1 MVKVTPVD
9 IRNQKFGKALRGY
22 DISEVNAFLELVC
35 STMEE
40 LTMENAGLKEKFSSA
55 QSTLKGY
62 TDLEGNL
69 KQALV
74 IAQKTA
80 EEIRENAQKEAQ
92 LLMRET
98 QLKAERKMEEAYGIL
113 DGLKKK
119 IADLENL
126 KREYLARLKSLVE
139 THLKV
144 LESMEQEDESYK
156 EEPQLAGVRDKSEP
170 NSDEEIEI

>member
-1 MVKVTPVD
+1 
-9 IRNQKFGKALRGY
+9 
-22 DISEVNAFLELVC
+22 
-35 STMEE
+35 MEE
-40 LTMENAGLKEKFSSA
+40 LTTENAGLKEKCSSA
-55 QSTLKGY
+55 ESTLKGY

-74 IAQKTA
+74 TAQKTA
-80 EEIRENAQKEAQ
+80 EEIRENAQREAQ

-98 QLKAERKMEEAYGIL
+98 QLKAERKMEEAYEIL
-113 DGLKKK
+113 DGLKKQ

-144 LESMEQEDESYK
+144 LESMDKEDESYK
-156 EEPQLAGVRDKSEP
+156 EEPQLASVRDKSRS
-170 NSDEEIEI
+170 NSDEEIEL

>member
-1 MVKVTPVD
+1 VKVTPVD
-9 IRNQKFGKALRGY
+9 IRNQKFGKSLRGY
-22 DISEVNAFLELVC
+22 DVSEVDAFLELVC

-74 IAQKTA
+74 TAQKTA

-98 QLKAERKMEEAYGIL
+98 QLKAERKMEEAYEIL
-113 DGLKKK
+113 DKLKKQ

-126 KREYLARLKSLVE
+126 KREYMARLKSLVE

-144 LESMEQEDESYK
+144 LESMEKEDETYK
-156 EEPQLAGVRDKSEP
+156 EEPQLVGIQDKNKSD
-170 NSDEEIEI
+170 SDEEINI